1 MKEMKNYYEV
11 VAKCGHVGK
20 YHYVPIKF
28 AVVAENG
35 KEAAKRVRDFSRVKH
50 QHKDAILK
58 VTKIDFNTF
67 EEIKKNNENDPYL
80 HCHSKQ
86 EQNKIVDLSDRLEE
100 DFHNRKVEHSK
111 QARFDRVSHKLKKI
125 KMLEKS
131 FWEEVEYDYV
141 Y

>member
-28 AVVAENG
+28 AVIAENG
-35 KEAAKRVRDFSRVKH
+35 KEAAKRVRGFSRVKH

-58 VTKIDFNTF
+58 VTKIDLNTF
-67 EEIKKNNENDPYL
+67 EEIKKINESDPYL

-86 EQNKIVDLSDRLEE
+86 EQNRIVDLSNRLEE
-100 DFHNRKVEHSK
+100 DLHHKKVEYSK
-111 QARFDRVSHKLKKI
+111 QDRFERVSHKLKKI
-125 KMLEKS
+125 KILEKS
-131 FWEEVEYDYV
+131 FWEDVEYEYV